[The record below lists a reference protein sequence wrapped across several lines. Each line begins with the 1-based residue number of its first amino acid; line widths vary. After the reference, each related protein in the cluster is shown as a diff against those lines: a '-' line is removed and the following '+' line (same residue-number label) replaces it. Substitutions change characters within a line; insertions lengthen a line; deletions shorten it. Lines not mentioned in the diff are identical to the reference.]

1 MDKAAMDK
9 AGAAPGIHP
18 SAVVD
23 PAAELGVGVTI
34 GPFAVIGPRVQ
45 VGDRCRIEA
54 HAVVQG
60 PTRMGAENRVYSG
73 AHIGFDPQDLK
84 FAGEDTFLE
93 VGERNHFREGCTV
106 HRGTGKGGGIT
117 RVGSDNLL
125 MVGAHIA
132 HDCQVGSRII
142 FANNGTLAGHVEV
155 GDDSTIG
162 AFSSVHQFCRVGRYA
177 YIGGYSVLTQD
188 VLPFV
193 KTVGIK
199 PACYGVN
206 RIGLERK
213 GFDAESLAMLEK
225 AYRLLVRSKMSV
237 KKAIE
242 QIENELKGNP
252 HVDYL
257 LEFVRSSPRGVIT
270 DSPRSGRGA

>member
-1 MDKAAMDK
+1 META
-9 AGAAPGIHP
+9 IHP
-18 SAVVD
+18 TAVVD
-23 PAAELGVGVTI
+23 ASARLGVGVVV
-34 GPFAVIGPRVQ
+34 GPFAVIGPRVE
-45 VGDRCRIEA
+45 VGDRCLIDA
-54 HAVVQG
+54 QAMVVG
-60 PTRMGAENRVYSG
+60 PTRMGAENRIYSG
-73 AHIGFDPQDLK
+73 AKIGFDPQDLK

-93 VGERNHFREGCTV
+93 IGDRNHFREGCTV
-106 HRGTGKGGGIT
+106 HRGTGKGGGVT
-117 RVGSDNLL
+117 RVGSDSLF
-125 MVGAHIA
+125 MVGTHIA
-132 HDCQVGSRII
+132 HDCQVGSRTI
-142 FANNGTLAGHVEV
+142 FANNATLAGHVEF
-155 GDDSTIG
+155 GDDATLG

-199 PACYGVN
+199 PACYGIN

-213 GFDAESLAMLEK
+213 GFDAESLAALER
-225 AYRLLVRSKMSV
+225 ASRLLVRSKLSV

-242 QIENELKGNP
+242 QIAAELAGNS

-257 LEFVRSSPRGVIT
+257 LEFVRSSERGVIT

>member
-1 MDKAAMDK
+1 MEATRAVQ
-9 AGAAPGIHP
+9 IHP
-18 SAVVD
+18 LAVVD
-23 PAAELGVGVTI
+23 QTAELGVGVVV
-34 GPFAVIGPRVQ
+34 GPFAVIGPRVV
-45 VGDRCRIEA
+45 VGDDCRIDA

-60 PTRMGAENRVYSG
+60 PTRLGSGNHLHSG

-93 VGERNHFREGCTV
+93 VGDRNQFREGVTV

-132 HDCQVGSRII
+132 HDCQVGSRVI

-155 GDDSTIG
+155 GDDATIG

-199 PACYGVN
+199 PACYGIN

-213 GFDAESLAMLEK
+213 GFDAETLSLLER
-225 AYRLLVRSKMSV
+225 AYRLLVRSKISV
-237 KKAIE
+237 KKALE
-242 QIENELKGNP
+242 QVRSELSGNP

-257 LEFVRSSPRGVIT
+257 VQFIEASQRGVIT